1 MQTVVCHIMV
11 YVTYLQ
17 NGKIIP
23 HCSRS
28 LCCLVN
34 KVYTD
39 PPLQRCDTDPPLWLC
54 DLPPMALLLLVMSE
68 HTQGIASHSTQLL
81 HLQYLHIEGLRS
93 GLGFQ
98 NLAQIFA

>member
-1 MQTVVCHIMV
+1 
-11 YVTYLQ
+11 
-17 NGKIIP
+17 
-23 HCSRS
+23 
-28 LCCLVN
+28 
-34 KVYTD
+34 
-39 PPLQRCDTDPPLWLC
+39 
-54 DLPPMALLLLVMSE
+54 MALLLLVMSE